1 MQDFINFAAEVMDV
15 DSSELS
21 ENTARD
27 EFVKWDSLMHLRL
40 VMEIEEKYG
49 VEIPIDEVPNIVTLS
64 DFYQYIK

>member
-40 VMEIEEKYG
+40 VMEIEENYG